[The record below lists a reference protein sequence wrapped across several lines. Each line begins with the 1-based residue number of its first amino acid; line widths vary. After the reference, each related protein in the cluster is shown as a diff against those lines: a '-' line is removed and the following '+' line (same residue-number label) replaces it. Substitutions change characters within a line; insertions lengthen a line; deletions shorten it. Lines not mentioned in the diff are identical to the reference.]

1 MKQKLLR
8 NRLIGAEHGSDEID
22 EEEKKRIVL
31 GAVRSFISQK
41 FSKHYPIYGNV
52 FLY

>member
-8 NRLIGAEHGSDEID
+8 NRLMGVAERDTGEVD

-31 GAVRSFISQK
+31 GPVR
-41 FSKHYPIYGNV
+41 YC
-52 FLY
+52 L

>member
-8 NRLIGAEHGSDEID
+8 NRLNGAEGEATEVD

-31 GAVRSFISQK
+31 GSVSNFMIFPNITFRIQLIKCLS
-41 FSKHYPIYGNV
+41 
-52 FLY
+52 

>member
-8 NRLIGAEHGSDEID
+8 NRIMGNALRADVEPID

-31 GAVRSFISQK
+31 GVVIFIFFITLILK
-41 FSKHYPIYGNV
+41 I
-52 FLY
+52 